1 MKLKALKTIAANG
14 IVAAALLGCA
24 AEPLEDPGA
33 ASTPSAAGEAA
44 AGLAGAPAAH
54 GALGG
59 GGGSG
64 GTAGT
69 LDAPSTAIVKLFDAP
84 WGKEPGAFAKD
95 DAPEGARPGPLSF
108 AFDGA
113 GRLVVLD
120 TFNGRLQRF
129 DATGKL
135 DGVLLLPAGL
145 SEDLAIAPSGDLLVL
160 QTIGG
165 DGAGGELQQIAHL
178 LPDGTLAGT
187 WAVAPPLPTGL
198 FVEGDWVLVESKHGA
213 VHRVATLSGGA
224 LPPAEQLEPWAVGRP
239 DRAHAGRYWEARKD
253 GDAVRLLANDAY
265 AAVSAKLRL
274 EPPGHLLSLFDL
286 DTDAAGNVYAGLYVD
301 DRALVAIVA
310 PDGALAGAVAVS
322 PFRWAEAR
330 RFVAV
335 RADGAIVEMCASEA
349 GVSFVEHVWRAR

>member
-1 MKLKALKTIAANG
+1 MNLGTMKTLAAATM
-14 IVAAALLGCA
+14 AAALLGCT
-24 AEPLEDPGA
+24 AEALDEPGA
-33 ASTPSAAGEAA
+33 AAPAALAATPSAHDAV
-44 AGLAGAPAAH
+44 
-54 GALGG
+54 G

-64 GTAGT
+64 TAAGTGT
-69 LDAPSTAIVKLFDAP
+69 LDAPATTIVKLFDAP

-135 DGVLLLPAGL
+135 DGVLLLPPGL
-145 SEDLAIAPSGDLLVL
+145 STDLAIAASGDLLVL

-178 LPDGTLAGT
+178 RPDGALAGT

-224 LPPAEQLEPWAVGRP
+224 LPFPDQLEPYAVGRP
-239 DRAHAGRYWEARKD
+239 DRSHAGRYWEARKD

-265 AAVSAKLRL
+265 AAVTAKLRVDV
-274 EPPGHLLSLFDL
+274 PGGLLSLFDL
-286 DTDAAGNVYAGLYVD
+286 DTDASGNVYAGLYVD
-301 DRALVAIVA
+301 ERALVAVVA
-310 PDGALAGAVAVS
+310 PDGALLGAVAVD

-330 RFVAV
+330 RFVSV
-335 RADGAIVEMCASEA
+335 RDDGAIVEMRASEA